1 MALVLPKLCVAP
13 EAQPKG
19 ICWFD
24 VDGTLTAGEFPSH
37 AKERPPVQACIDAGW
52 DVGVATA
59 SNRKWQDVCTPSGD
73 GYKAKGGGGGW
84 MTDAMC
90 QNMAKH
96 GFKTF
101 NSNDNYYGGE
111 ALANIRTARGPPG
124 GKKALF
130 ISGVMADCF
139 PGIPAVLFDNDPDY
153 GYDARRYP
161 DGVTAVQPKPPQ
173 ADLAIYCMAAANDP
187 NSCTAGK
194 KGPTPVSNIIS
205 LEGWQTGQGVTA
217 LLKR

>member
-1 MALVLPKLCVAP
+1 
-13 EAQPKG
+13 
-19 ICWFD
+19 
-24 VDGTLTAGEFPSH
+24 
-37 AKERPPVQACIDAGW
+37 
-52 DVGVATA
+52 
-59 SNRKWQDVCTPSGD
+59 
-73 GYKAKGGGGGW
+73 

-101 NSNDNYYGGE
+101 NSNDSYYGGE

-139 PGIPAVLFDNDPDY
+139 PDIPAILFDNDPDY

-161 DGVTAVQPKPPQ
+161 DGVSAVQSMPPK
-173 ADLAIYCMAAANDP
+173 ADLAVYCMVAAKDP
-187 NSCTAGK
+187 ESCTAGK
-194 KGPTPVSNIIS
+194 KGPTPARNIIS
-205 LEGWQTGQGVTA
+205 LEGWQTGRGVAA
-217 LLKR
+217 LLER